1 MFPELGLAFMGR
13 RLVSGKKQHQ
23 SCKVTLWTTFTFLS
37 LLSGVIAGFPPPEP
51 WQMATIAG
59 MSTTSPSFMEAGLED
74 NVELPLR
81 STWSSRLGNNSTS
94 DGQSAAEF
102 ADNHLFRSE
111 RSPADQNKPK
121 KNRKLPARGAK
132 GCRIRSLM
140 VKVRDLGLGYNSDE
154 IVRFKYCSGACQRSR
169 NNYDLTLSSL
179 LKSKAISPGP
189 HEKISSNPC
198 CRPTKYEPVS
208 FMDVKNMW
216 QTVDKLSAA
225 QCNCIG

>member
-1 MFPELGLAFMGR
+1 MFPELELAFMGR
-13 RLVSGKKQHQ
+13 GLVFGKKPHQ
-23 SCKVTLWTTFTFLS
+23 SCKVTLWTAFTFLS
-37 LLSGVIAGFPPPEP
+37 LLTSVIAGSPPPEP
-51 WQMATIAG
+51 WQMGTVAG
-59 MSTTSPSFMEAGLED
+59 MSTTSPSFMDAED
-74 NVELPLR
+74 NTDLLLK
-81 STWSSRLGNNSTS
+81 STWSSLLGNNSTS
-94 DGQSAAEF
+94 VEQSAEEF
-102 ADNHLFRSE
+102 ADDRLFRSE

-121 KNRKLPARGAK
+121 KNRKLSARGAK

-154 IVRFKYCSGACQRSR
+154 FVRFKYCSGACQRSR

-198 CRPTKYEPVS
+198 CRPTKYELIS
-208 FMDVKNMW
+208 FMDAKNMW

-225 QCNCIG
+225 ECNCIG